1 MQSINILQL
10 EIEIGK
16 MARAMMTRNSLI
28 GKDLIGHLRQ
38 ELPLKDVAGVIVV
51 SIERLMWLDWEA
63 VVWSVNHLI
72 PADVMQEIRQ
82 MSSMAVYR
90 RLIERGFTPGT
101 DFSVDADGTL
111 LLNDGA
117 RKAIV
122 RG

>member
-10 EIEIGK
+10 ETEIGK
-16 MARAMMTRNSLI
+16 MATAMITRNSLI

-38 ELPLKDVAGVIVV
+38 ELSLEDVAGVIVV

-63 VVWSVNHLI
+63 VIWSVNHLI

-82 MSSMAVYR
+82 ITSMALYR
-90 RLIERGFTPGT
+90 RLIGKGFTPGT
-101 DFSVDADGTL
+101 DFSVGTGGNL

-117 RKAIV
+117 HKAIV